1 MSKSSL
7 ITIRIEPEVKAEL
20 ERLYS
25 SFGLNISDAI
35 NMFIHQS
42 LLVGGLPFEL
52 KNPAFKGELSV
63 ESTEFKE
70 EVTEL
75 TLDELKKIVV
85 PIAEKYELK
94 SLYLVGSR
102 ARGDNRP
109 DSDYDFCYE
118 MKKPSL
124 LRAGKL
130 WTELSEAL
138 KSEIDLISRNAAS
151 KEFLDEISKD
161 EVMIYEG

>member
-1 MSKSSL
+1 MSKPSSQVMWSA
-7 ITIRIEPEVKAEL
+7 T
-20 ERLYS
+20 
-25 SFGLNISDAI
+25 
-35 NMFIHQS
+35 IHQS

-52 KNPAFKGELSV
+52 RNPGFRGEMSV
-63 ESTEFKE
+63 ENDDFKE
-70 EVTEL
+70 EPVEL
-75 TLDELKKIVV
+75 SIDDLRKLIA

-94 SLYLVGSR
+94 SLYLIGSR

-109 DSDYDFCYE
+109 DSDYDFCFE

-124 LRAGKL
+124 MRSGGL

-138 KSEIDLISRNAAS
+138 NSEVDLVSRDAAS

>member
-1 MSKSSL
+1 MSKTSL
-7 ITIRIEPEVKAEL
+7 ITVRIEPKVKTEA

-52 KNPAFKGELSV
+52 KNPGFKGEFNFDDGS
-63 ESTEFKE
+63 SKE
-70 EVTEL
+70 ETVEL
-75 TLDELKKIVV
+75 SIDELKKIVE
-85 PIAEKYELK
+85 PIAKKNGVK
-94 SLYLVGSR
+94 SLYLIGSR

-118 MKKPSL
+118 FEDPSL
-124 LRAGKL
+124 MKTSALMYD
-130 WTELSEAL
+130 LSEAL
-138 KSEIDLISRNAAS
+138 NSKVDLISRKTKKS
-151 KEFLDEISKD
+151 FLVEGLERDG
-161 EVMIYEG
+161 VAIYEE